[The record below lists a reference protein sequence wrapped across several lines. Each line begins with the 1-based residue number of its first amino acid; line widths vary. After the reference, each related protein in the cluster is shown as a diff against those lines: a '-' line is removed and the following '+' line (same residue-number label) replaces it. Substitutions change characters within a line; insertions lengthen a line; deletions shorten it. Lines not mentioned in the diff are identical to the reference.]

1 MRSASLSAIFSLL
14 RWVVAGTLGPRV
26 LAGYIDNLPEVLFQT
41 GTKRDELIANPVR
54 APHQLMN

>member
-1 MRSASLSAIFSLL
+1 MPVAEGAYAL
-14 RWVVAGTLGPRV
+14 RVVARV